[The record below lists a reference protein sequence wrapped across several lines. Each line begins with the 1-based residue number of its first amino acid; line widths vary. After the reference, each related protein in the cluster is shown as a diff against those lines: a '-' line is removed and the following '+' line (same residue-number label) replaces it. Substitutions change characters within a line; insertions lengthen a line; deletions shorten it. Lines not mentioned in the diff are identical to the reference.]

1 LKNTIKMRVNPKYIQ
16 LVGDA
21 IIPILGFFL
30 WDWNLY
36 FILLFYFLDMLTKE
50 VLLHLKSNKISIY
63 KKEINFDLFL
73 KEKKQRLKYGIISF
87 ILLFFSVVLVQLAMP
102 FVQSDFN
109 AKEQI
114 ISFWSYKD
122 MGIEQGYIL
131 VPLVIFMGYSQYKME
146 FLAPSIFTKLSM
158 QNLWLPH
165 LRSMLV
171 LMSLTALSFVLVSLK
186 SFPEWFFVVS
196 IVVLSSI
203 YQLIVL
209 KKNEREISE

>member
-1 LKNTIKMRVNPKYIQ
+1 MRINPKYIQ

-50 VLLHLKSNKISIY
+50 VLLHLKSNKICQY
-63 KKEINFDLFL
+63 RKQINYDLFL
-73 KEKKQRLKYGIISF
+73 KEKKERLKFGIISS
-87 ILLFFSVVLVQLAMP
+87 ILLLFCVFLVQLAMP
-102 FVQSDFN
+102 FIQSDFHT
-109 AKEQI
+109 KEQI

-131 VPLVIFMGYSQYKME
+131 FPLVIFMGYSQYKME
-146 FLAPSIFTKLSM
+146 FLAPSIFTKLSI

-165 LRSMLV
+165 LKSMLV
-171 LMSLTALSFVLVSLK
+171 LMSFSALTFAIVRLK

-196 IVVLSSI
+196 IVVVSSV

-209 KKNEREISE
+209 KKNEGVN

>member
-1 LKNTIKMRVNPKYIQ
+1 MRVNPKYIQ